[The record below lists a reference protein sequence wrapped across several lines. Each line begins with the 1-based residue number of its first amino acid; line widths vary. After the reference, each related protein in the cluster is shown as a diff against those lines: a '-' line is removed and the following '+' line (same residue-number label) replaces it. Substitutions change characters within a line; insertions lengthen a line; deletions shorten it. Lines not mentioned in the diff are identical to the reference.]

1 MSQMGQPHKV
11 MRKQKINSHYLSW
24 KIERRKAI
32 QKDEPVS
39 VIENLCS
46 LGRPSTGAERIE
58 HS

>member
-1 MSQMGQPHKV
+1 MGQPHKV

-24 KIERRKAI
+24 KIEQRKAI
-32 QKDEPVS
+32 QKDEPFS